1 MKHVKTT
8 LSTVTNLDAIEAD
21 VFAKDIPALLAE
33 WNLDAPLHLHDFGG
47 GNTVVPVP
55 DTVTNG
61 TYLNSCMISL
71 EGVLRYGKNA
81 GKLFQS
87 VFEFEPVRCAV
98 PRVPRVP
105 RRGLLQLPAIELKA
119 ALRAAA
125 EEFLAAERES
135 LSTLS
140 TKP

>member
-87 VFEFEPVRCAV
+87 VFEFDLIRPT
-98 PRVPRVP
+98 VPRVP
-105 RRGLLQLPAIELKA
+105 RRGLIQLPAIEAKA